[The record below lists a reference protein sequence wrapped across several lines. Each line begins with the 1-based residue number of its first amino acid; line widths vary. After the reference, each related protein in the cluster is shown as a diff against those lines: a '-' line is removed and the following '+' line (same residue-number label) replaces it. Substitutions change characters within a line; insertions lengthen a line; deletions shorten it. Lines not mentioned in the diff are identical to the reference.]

1 MRIIITALAVIA
13 SYCTVAAADFSDLFK
28 NGIPTAPSF
37 TYANKPFSIKDWKI
51 ETQELSNTAEAIV
64 KNRTYTSPDNIL
76 RVSQKITS
84 YKKFDIVEWSVRI
97 ENIGD
102 VRSQIV
108 ENFDVLKLHLNNPRK
123 PAKSEGVNI
132 RRYKGSDTSITDFT
146 RSDFFLERGNRGK
159 SMSMRNEIGY
169 SSSEW
174 LPYMGIDF
182 DLLNGLNI
190 AIGWSGNWKANFS
203 IGDSGFFANI
213 GTLKTRFYLD
223 PKESIIQPSMLV
235 MKRKNMSIEDARNV
249 WRKFMLEH
257 KTPRENGKPF
267 VTPIVT
273 STGGNVPDE
282 VFFKC
287 AENVK
292 KHSLP
297 FGLLGVDAGWYGGDH
312 TPEKKDSFGDWVK
325 RAGDWRMNKN
335 VHPEGLGKISQ
346 AARDANLKFSLWLEI
361 ERVMPS
367 APLYSEHPEL
377 MTKTKDGGKDRAALN
392 LGNERAWK
400 YAFET
405 LCKTI
410 EENGVDI
417 WRIDSDYHV
426 DFASAWRT
434 LDSQNPDRV
443 GIGEAKHVEGFY
455 KLWDELKKRY
465 PKMQFD
471 NCASGGKRLDF
482 ESMSRT
488 FSVWRSDAQ
497 CTAAPIIA
505 ESNQIQNYYL
515 HEWLPSHCGGS
526 GSALE
531 DEYGYVSSMSTGITI
546 SAGRVAKDENIPQIK
561 RLLKIANR
569 VRDYISKDFY
579 QLTENPERLE
589 NWCAYQACD
598 KKTNSGF
605 IAVFRRENSPND
617 WQRLS
622 PRGIDKNATYKLE
635 DLNGKVLEIS
645 GSDLADLK
653 VELPKRSSQIYFY
666 SKTENKRKE

>member
-1 MRIIITALAVIA
+1 MRIFTTLLGLLV
-13 SYCTVAAADFSDLFK
+13 SLCTVIAADFAPLFK
-28 NGIPTAPSF
+28 DSVPTAPTF
-37 TYANKPFSIKDWKI
+37 LYNGKQFSPKKWTTQ
-51 ETQELSNTAEAIV
+51 TQEISDTPEANVTV
-64 KNRTYTSPDNIL
+64 KTYTSPDNLL
-76 RVSQKITS
+76 RVSQKITT
-84 YKKFDIVEWSVRI
+84 YKKFDFIEWSVRI

-102 VRSQIV
+102 KRSGIV
-108 ENFDVLKLHLNNPRK
+108 ENFDVFKLHLKNPRK
-123 PAKSEGVNI
+123 PAKTEGVNI
-132 RRYKGSDTSITDFT
+132 RRYKGSDTSITDFA
-146 RSDFFLERGNRGK
+146 RSDFYLERGARARG
-159 SMSMRNEIGY
+159 MSMRNDNGY

-182 DLLNGLNI
+182 DSLNGLNL

-203 IGDSGFFANI
+203 ISDSGFFANI
-213 GTLKTRFYLD
+213 GTLKTRFYLE
-223 PKESIIQPSMLV
+223 PNESIIQPSMLV
-235 MKRKNMSIEDARNV
+235 MKRENMSIENARNQ
-249 WRKFMLEH
+249 WRKFMLTH
-257 KTPRENGKPF
+257 KTPRENDKPF
-267 VTPIVT
+267 ITPTVT
-273 STGGNVPDE
+273 STGGNVPDDI
-282 VFFKC
+282 FFKC
-287 AENVK
+287 VENVK

-297 FGLLGVDAGWYGGDH
+297 FGLLGVDAGWYGGTH
-312 TPEKKDSFGDWVK
+312 TPEKNDSFGDWVK

-335 VHPEGLGKISQ
+335 VHPEGLAKISQ

-361 ERVMPS
+361 ERVMPD
-367 APLYSEHPEL
+367 APFYNEHPDL
-377 MTKTKDGGKDRAALN
+377 FTQTN
-392 LGNERAWK
+392 LGKVPRGVLHLGNPKSWE

-405 LCKTI
+405 LCKI
-410 EENGVDI
+410 IDENGVDI
-417 WRIDSDYHV
+417 WRIDSNYHV
-426 DFASAWRT
+426 DIGGAWRA
-434 LDSQNPDRV
+434 LDAQNPDRV

-497 CTAAPIIA
+497 CTASAIIA

-526 GSALE
+526 GSQLS
-531 DEYGYVSSMSTGITI
+531 DEYGYTSSMSTGITI

-598 KKTNSGF
+598 SQTNSGF
-605 IAVFRRENSPND
+605 IAVFRRENAPSD
-617 WQRLS
+617 WIRLA
-622 PRGIDKNATYKLE
+622 PRDIDKNAMYKVE
-635 DLNGKVLEIS
+635 DLNGKVLEMS
-645 GSDLADLK
+645 GKDLEDFK
-653 VELPKRSSQIYFY
+653 VELQKRSSQIYFY
-666 SKTENKRKE
+666 SKIETKTKE